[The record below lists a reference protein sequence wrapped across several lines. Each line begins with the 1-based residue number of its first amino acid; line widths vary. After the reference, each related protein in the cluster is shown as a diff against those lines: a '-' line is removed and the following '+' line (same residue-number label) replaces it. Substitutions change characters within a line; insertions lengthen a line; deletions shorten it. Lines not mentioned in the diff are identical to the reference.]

1 MPQSKEISNKDEN
14 KSKNKTMNKSKNIF
28 ELSEQKESFV
38 YDRIILYVS
47 IVMTA
52 VMAPTRRVLR
62 RIEAARTPVAVWDDP
77 TLRAQASEG
86 RPARRS
92 LRSPR
97 ALRTSE
103 PKRA

>member
-1 MPQSKEISNKDEN
+1 MPQSYGIKNKDEN
-14 KSKNKTMNKSKNIF
+14 KNTNKTMNKSHDIF
-28 ELSEQKESFV
+28 ELSEKEPFV

-47 IVMTA
+47 IVITP
-52 VMAPTRRVLR
+52 VMALFRRLFR

-92 LRSPR
+92 LRTPR
-97 ALRTSE
+97 TMRTSE

>member
-1 MPQSKEISNKDEN
+1 MPQPKEISNKDEN
-14 KSKNKTMNKSKNIF
+14 KSKTMNKSKNIF
-28 ELSEQKESFV
+28 ELSEQKEPFV
-38 YDRIILYVS
+38 YDRIILYIS

-52 VMAPTRRVLR
+52 VMAPVRRVLS
-62 RIEAARTPVAVWDDP
+62 RIEVARTPVAVWDDP

-97 ALRTSE
+97 TLRASE